1 FTDSASFFV
10 FFCCFSSAQVTDLQQ
25 SSSDHQKSGFISAN
39 IGDSV
44 SLQCFF
50 PSGGWFNWYKQT
62 VGQKPRLI
70 STFYYYDS
78 VGVFNSEFQNNPR
91 FTLDPTDQSCH
102 LNISDL
108 QVSDSAT
115 YFCIGSHSRKV
126 TFLESITVD
135 VKTSDFNI
143 QTSVHQSES
152 ESVHPGDS
160 VTLNCT
166 VHTGT
171 CDGEHSVYWFKKSED
186 PQPGI
191 IYTHGGTND
200 QCERKNDT
208 QTHTCVYNLPIL
220 DVDYPHA
227 GTYYCA
233 VASCG
238 NILFGNGTM
247 LDIKDDT
254 IMYYLSGAFAF
265 TSILVIV
272 LAFSTCMMSK
282 KINSLLAEL
291 HKRDYVNV
299 TALASKRAAKGHY
312 KGDILQYAATLS
324 MQSAGSRRPTDD
336 IWSEC
341 VYFNIKQ

>member
-1 FTDSASFFV
+1 FILYKMRQQDRDRFLLEQ
-10 FFCCFSSAQVTDLQQ
+10 CFSFHTL
-25 SSSDHQKSGFISAN
+25 GLISAN

-50 PSGGWFNWYKQT
+50 PSGTWFHWYKQT
-62 VGQKPRLI
+62 VGQMPRLI
-70 STFYYYDS
+70 STCYSYDS
-78 VGVFNSEFQNNPR
+78 VGVFDSEFQNNPR
-91 FTLDPTDQSCH
+91 FTLDTTKEHCH

-108 QVSDSAT
+108 RVSDSAT
-115 YFCIGSHSRKV
+115 YFCINSQSSKV
-126 TFLESITVD
+126 TFLESITVN
-135 VKTSDFNI
+135 VKASDFNI

-171 CDGEHSVYWFKKSED
+171 CDGQHSVYWFKKSED

-191 IYTHGGTND
+191 IYTHGGTNH
-200 QCERKNDT
+200 QCEKKNDT

-238 NILFGNGTM
+238 HVLFGNGTTVNFKYFKVVDPLM
-247 LDIKDDT
+247 
-254 IMYYLSGAFAF
+254 SH
-265 TSILVIV
+265 IL
-272 LAFSTCMMSK
+272 LC
-282 KINSLLAEL
+282 LLCI
-291 HKRDYVNV
+291 YFCVV
-299 TALASKRAAKGHY
+299 VASN
-312 KGDILQYAATLS
+312 T
-324 MQSAGSRRPTDD
+324 
-336 IWSEC
+336 
-341 VYFNIKQ
+341 F

>member
-1 FTDSASFFV
+1 MASQIFV
-10 FFCCFSSAQVTDLQQ
+10 FYLTCLFTGKMAQVTDLQQ
-25 SSSDHQKSGFISAN
+25 SSSDHQKSGFILAN

-50 PSGGWFNWYKQT
+50 PPEGWVHWYKQT

-70 STFYYYDS
+70 SNFYYSDS
-78 VGVFNSEFQNNPR
+78 VGVFDSEFQNNPR
-91 FTLDPTDQSCH
+91 FTLDTTKEHCH

-108 QVSDSAT
+108 QVTDSAT
-115 YFCIGSHSRKV
+115 YFCISSRPRTV
-126 TFLESITVD
+126 TFLESMTVH

-200 QCERKNDT
+200 QCERKNDS
-208 QTHTCVYNLPIL
+208 QTHICVYNLPIL

-227 GTYYCA
+227 GSYYCA

-238 NILFGNGTM
+238 HVLFGNGTT
-247 LDIKDDT
+247 LNFKCDAVSV
-254 IMYYLSGAFAF
+254 YYWSGAVVFAVLI
-265 TSILVIV
+265 ILLGFLLYKMKKRSVSESEESQAR
-272 LAFSTCMMSK
+272 LSAPSTTNIEDVESP
-282 KINSLLAEL
+282 
-291 HKRDYVNV
+291 H
-299 TALASKRAAKGHY
+299 
-312 KGDILQYAATLS
+312 YAALTINVPNT
-324 MQSAGSRRPTDD
+324 SRRQRNITKN
-336 IWSEC
+336 EC
-341 VYFNIKQ
+341 VYSTVKK